1 MVAVP
6 ETLSR
11 LFASNLR
18 IKILHC
24 LFSHPGRTFHIAHM
38 AVLLDDYPATVSRE
52 LSNLA
57 KAGLLTSHRIGNQRH
72 YTLALESP
80 ILEDLRRIFIETM
93 DVPTPGDSA
102 DRAPR

>member
-11 LFASNLR
+11 LFASRLR

-24 LFSHPGRTFHIAHM
+24 LLSHPGQSFHIAGL
-38 AVLLDDYPATVSRE
+38 ATLLDDYSATVSRE

-57 KAGLLTSHRIGNQRH
+57 KAGLLSSHRIGNQRH
-72 YTLALESP
+72 YTLASDSP
-80 ILEDLRRIFIETM
+80 ILEELRSIFIKTM
-93 DVPTPGDSA
+93 GAGEP
-102 DRAPR
+102 